1 MAPGPCANLSCC
13 GHGCGVPTHCDC
25 SACSQ
30 ARRARRG
37 GKVLCRA
44 GRAEQLAYSTIF
56 IEGLDMGHINVSAFY
71 SALLRRGLGRTSP
84 FVHQLTPTDVETHY
98 KMVFFAWSDFF
109 FVFSIFLYNSI
120 LVWTSSFLGT
130 HLFCFIEVYCTLYLY
145 LVLISLLV
153 CMELV
158 FYFAWLQYVNCLD
171 TRWEVIVST
180 ISPACRFCTK
190 CR

>member
-44 GRAEQLAYSTIF
+44 GQAEQLAFGTVF
-56 IEGLDMGHINVSAFY
+56 TEGLDMGHINVSAFY

-98 KMVFFAWSDFF
+98 TTRENLIHRNLAVA
-109 FVFSIFLYNSI
+109 
-120 LVWTSSFLGT
+120 LVKNG
-130 HLFCFIEVYCTLYLY
+130 
-145 LVLISLLV
+145 
-153 CMELV
+153 
-158 FYFAWLQYVNCLD
+158 
-171 TRWEVIVST
+171 R
-180 ISPACRFCTK
+180 
-190 CR
+190 

>member
-1 MAPGPCANLSCC
+1 MAPGPCAYLFCC
-13 GHGCGVPTHCDC
+13 GHGCGVPTHCNC

-30 ARRARRG
+30 ARRARHG
-37 GKVLCRA
+37 GKVLCRT
-44 GRAEQLAYSTIF
+44 GRAEQLAYGKVFT
-56 IEGLDMGHINVSAFY
+56 EGLDMGQINVSVFY
-71 SALLRRGLGRTSP
+71 SALIRCGLRCTSP

-120 LVWTSSFLGT
+120 LVWTSSFLRM

-145 LVLISLLV
+145 LVLIFLLV

-158 FYFAWLQYVNCLD
+158 F
-171 TRWEVIVST
+171 
-180 ISPACRFCTK
+180 
-190 CR
+190 